1 MINVGFYY
9 EVKRGFE
16 KDFEN
21 KFREVLSYLK
31 ANADGFIDAKLYKN
45 VDDPSEYLIYSVWKD
60 LESFKKFISSNAYRS
75 TINYGKSIIESRP
88 IHRIL
93 QEVNE

>member
-9 EVKRGFE
+9 KVKRGFE

-21 KFREVLSYLK
+21 KFKEVLSYLR
-31 ANADGFIDAKLYKN
+31 ANADGFVDAKLYKN
-45 VDDPSEYLIYSVWKD
+45 VDEPSEYLIYSVWRD
-60 LESFKKFISSNAYRS
+60 LDSFKKFVSSSAYKN
-75 TINYGKSIIESRP
+75 TVNYGKSIIESKP

-93 QEVNE
+93 QEIND